1 MKPDITDVIAY
12 EIKKDIADRY
22 FGFRKLIE
30 QDKLDLE
37 KEIGMHSFIL
47 EKRISFDLIRLYII
61 LKDEELIDAFL
72 ALTGLDKK
80 QFFDPHFIR
89 SATIR
94 NRVFEGIRVHGLTK
108 SGRFHHLAT
117 DCYERLET
125 YTTQYRQKFAE
136 LKKANEN
143 IAEEIEVFYQQ
154 NDLGSIMGFLSNL
167 GSNHKMDGM
176 EGGMEIGMAESLEKK
191 MAIAP
196 LLPIESYLPVI
207 KALPP
212 ISLIARDLKKLLDR
226 AYKLHDGESLNFL
239 TSKKKPMER

>member
-37 KEIGMHSFIL
+37 KEIRIHSFIL

-61 LKDEELIDAFL
+61 LKDEELIDSFL
-72 ALTGLDKK
+72 SLTGIDKK
-80 QFFDPHFIR
+80 QFYDPHFIR
-89 SATIR
+89 STTIR
-94 NRVFEGIRVHGLTK
+94 NRVFEGIKVHGLTR
-108 SGRFHHLAT
+108 SGRFHHLAK
-117 DCYERLET
+117 DCYERLELHSE
-125 YTTQYRQKFAE
+125 QYRQKFAE

-196 LLPIESYLPVI
+196 LLPIENYLPVI

-212 ISLIARDLKKLLDR
+212 LAQIVNELNKLLDR
-226 AYKLHDGESLNFL
+226 AYKLHDEESLNFL
-239 TSKKKPMER
+239 TSKKKTTER